1 MGAVAALLYISTKA
15 MLLES
20 KEKIEG
26 MSKELS
32 VVAGIY
38 DSPFYSLE
46 KLTLELGA
54 RSSKIP

>member
-1 MGAVAALLYISTKA
+1 MGAVAALLYVPTKS

-26 MSKELS
+26 MSKELN
-32 VVAGIY
+32 VIAGIY